1 MPGRERA
8 RLTLNPI
15 PQRLNPILS
24 EGRTKLTSG
33 LKLPLF
39 DLGAHPISPNPD
51 VRRSR

>member
-15 PQRLNPILS
+15 PQRLNSILS
-24 EGRTKLTSG
+24 EGRTKFTSG

-39 DLGAHPISPNPD
+39 DLSPHPL
-51 VRRSR
+51 